1 MATFYDIYQNYL
13 KNPYGGINALPQVNP
28 SSGIINTNTIS
39 PIGGDSMG
47 VSPVA
52 SINTNPNVTNTA
64 PGTGIMGTNISYSDA
79 GKALSFLMNPPMFIA
94 NLAATQVFGKSPM
107 DMAMEAMGIGG
118 FGGPQAGDLS
128 YTDYSDADIGPMGPQ
143 AGDNTGNTNTNT
155 GNTGFGD
162 DNDGYGNDG
171 DSSGVDSAGDGG
183 DGYAT
188 GGRVGYAEGS
198 PLSQIYTT
206 GNLAEQIMSTKNSST
221 ATPSLIEDFYK
232 SSFYNPKSIGTSA
245 LVPVTLPTGEK
256 FTFSGGAP
264 AGQFQEYL
272 KYLNRNVAPV
282 VPMTTPLDPEFVQP
296 YNTVQTYQRMEPD
309 LGIAGFRKAFQAER
323 PLESAFERFTEA
335 AGPLTENI
343 NTAIGSL
350 NPFQKQ
356 QYMNYAVQ
364 NPEQAIEAA
373 QRNKDF
379 LEATRKNITP
389 TVSSPFLDRENNLTD
404 LGLFPG
410 GGGGQTTPLIDEG
423 PKTPIGLFPGGGGGQ
438 TTPLTATSSLIEDF
452 YKSSFSQKPTMG
464 TQALVPITLPT
475 GETYTLRSGGEA
487 SNFRDFL
494 GSLNMAPETVDN
506 IFEKRP
512 ETSPQLNIPLIDKG
526 EIKPLMADG
535 GRVFYLQGG
544 LASLL
549 G

>member
-1 MATFYDIYQNYL
+1 M
-13 KNPYGGINALPQVNP
+13 VE
-28 SSGIINTNTIS
+28 
-39 PIGGDSMG
+39 
-47 VSPVA
+47 
-52 SINTNPNVTNTA
+52 
-64 PGTGIMGTNISYSDA
+64 
-79 GKALSFLMNPPMFIA
+79 
-94 NLAATQVFGKSPM
+94 M
-107 DMAMEAMGIGG
+107 DM
-118 FGGPQAGDLS
+118 Q
-128 YTDYSDADIGPMGPQ
+128 
-143 AGDNTGNTNTNT
+143 
-155 GNTGFGD
+155 
-162 DNDGYGNDG
+162 
-171 DSSGVDSAGDGG
+171 
-183 DGYAT
+183 T

-389 TVSSPFLDRENNLTD
+389 TVSSPFLDRK
-404 LGLFPG
+404 
-410 GGGGQTTPLIDEG
+410 I
-423 PKTPIGLFPGGGGGQ
+423 I
-438 TTPLTATSSLIEDF
+438 
-452 YKSSFSQKPTMG
+452 
-464 TQALVPITLPT
+464 
-475 GETYTLRSGGEA
+475 
-487 SNFRDFL
+487 
-494 GSLNMAPETVDN
+494 
-506 IFEKRP
+506 
-512 ETSPQLNIPLIDKG
+512 
-526 EIKPLMADG
+526 
-535 GRVFYLQGG
+535 
-544 LASLL
+544 
-549 G
+549 